1 MGSMG
6 FRMRFSMDQNSTLST
21 LNREDTGRAGDPT
34 CTPAA
39 PCGPASES
47 SYKAPDS
54 CQESL
59 RKGLPDLQDE
69 TEAVKDLSD
78 CRLCPRDCR
87 VNRLKGEK
95 GFCGE
100 GGTIRAARAA
110 LYYTEEPVISGSRGS
125 GTVFFA
131 GCNLGCI
138 YCQNRQISRPGASP
152 SGALEK
158 DTSSISDSLSSVSRQ
173 NVSGQGLSGQNLSR
187 QNLSGQNLSGKRK
200 SPPRLPEIS
209 PERMAEI
216 FAGKKEASAKPSPA
230 GEPSKGQGDARRNVF
245 DETFRE
251 EMHDR

>member
-1 MGSMG
+1 
-6 FRMRFSMDQNSTLST
+6 MDQNSTLST

-34 CTPAA
+34 CTPVT

-54 CQESL
+54 CQGSL

-69 TEAVKDLSD
+69 AEVEAVKDLSD

-138 YCQNRQISRPGASP
+138 YCQNRQISRPGACP

-158 DTSSISDSLSSVSRQ
+158 DTSSISDSISSVSRQNVSRQ
-173 NVSGQGLSGQNLSR
+173 NVSGQGLSGQNVSE
-187 QNLSGQNLSGKRK
+187 QNLSEQNLSGKRK
-200 SPPRLPEIS
+200 SLPRLLEIS

-216 FAGKKEASAKPSPA
+216 FL
-230 GEPSKGQGDARRNVF
+230 
-245 DETFRE
+245 
-251 EMHDR
+251 